1 VSQPQMPAITSFI
14 KPTLGQIEQARS
26 VKIWFAVESGS
37 RAWGF
42 ESTDSDYDVRF
53 IYLSPLRDY
62 LTVFPRR
69 DVIENADVVSP
80 DPLLDFSGWD
90 LRKFLGLVTKSNP
103 VCFEWMQSPI
113 VYQEAEIWSQV
124 RTLVVPF
131 FSPKAAM
138 HHYLSMAR
146 HNYRE
151 HMRDGTSPS
160 VKLKK
165 YLYITRP
172 LLCCRWIER
181 DPEAGPPPMPFM
193 DALAA
198 AGVSDELRGAIDH
211 LVERKKAAEELD
223 EGPAVPCINRFIDTE
238 LARLPAIANTMR
250 EGRGNI
256 RDLDAFLYDVR
267 TQM

>member
-1 VSQPQMPAITSFI
+1 MSAVTSFI
-14 KPTLGQIEQARS
+14 KPTLARIEEDRA

-42 ESTDSDYDVRF
+42 ESTDSDYDIRF
-53 IYLSPLRDY
+53 IYLAPLRDY
-62 LTVFPRR
+62 LTVHPRR
-69 DVIENADVVSP
+69 DVIENADIVSP

-90 LRKFLGLVTKSNP
+90 LRKFLGLVNKSNP
-103 VCFEWMQSPI
+103 VCFEWMQSLI
-113 VYQEAEIWSQV
+113 VYQEAAIWKRV
-124 RTLVVPF
+124 RDLVVPF

-151 HMRDGTSPS
+151 HMRDGGSS
-160 VKLKK
+160 KVKLKK

-172 LLCCRWIER
+172 LFCCRWIER
-181 DPEAGPPPMPFM
+181 DPTAGPPPMPFV
-193 DALAA
+193 DALNAA
-198 AGVSDELRGAIDH
+198 SIPLDLRSAIDV

-223 EGPAVPCINRFIDTE
+223 EGPAVPIINQFIDTE
-238 LARLPAIANTMR
+238 LARLPAVAETMP
-250 EGRGNI
+250 ESRGNL

-267 TQM
+267 KEM

>member
-1 VSQPQMPAITSFI
+1 MSSITALI
-14 KPTLGQIEQARS
+14 RPTLARVEEERA

-53 IYLSPLRDY
+53 IYLSSLKDY

-69 DVIENADVVSP
+69 DVIENADIVSP

-90 LRKFLGLVTKSNP
+90 FRKFLGLVHKSNP
-103 VCFEWMQSPI
+103 VCFEWMQSLI
-113 VYQEAEIWSQV
+113 VYKEAEIWKRV
-124 RTLVVPF
+124 RQLVVPY

-151 HMRDGTSPS
+151 HMRDGSSPS

-181 DPEAGPPPMPFM
+181 DPTAGPPPMPFI
-193 DALAA
+193 DALNAA
-198 AGVSDELRGAIDH
+198 SLSPELRTAIDA

-223 EGPAVPCINRFIDTE
+223 EGAAVPVINQFIDAE
-238 LARLPAIANTMR
+238 LARLPAVADAMPDARGSLR
-250 EGRGNI
+250 E
-256 RDLDAFLYDVR
+256 LDAFLHEVR
-267 TQM
+267 DHM

>member
-1 VSQPQMPAITSFI
+1 MSDVTAFI
-14 KPTLGQIEQARS
+14 KPTLARIEKERA

-53 IYLSPLRDY
+53 IYLSPLKDY
-62 LTVFPRR
+62 LTVYPLR
-69 DVIENADVVSP
+69 DVIENADIVSP

-90 LRKFLGLVTKSNP
+90 FRKFLGLVNKSNP
-103 VCFEWMQSPI
+103 VCFEWMQSSI
-113 VYQEAEIWSQV
+113 VYQEAPIWKRV
-124 RTLVVPF
+124 RELVVPF

-151 HMRDGTSPS
+151 HMRDGSSPN

-181 DPEAGPPPMPFM
+181 DPAAGPPPMPFV
-193 DALAA
+193 DALNAA
-198 AGVSDELRGAIDH
+198 NISPDLRSAIDA

-223 EGPAVPCINRFIDTE
+223 EGAAVPVINQFIDGE
-238 LARLPAIANTMR
+238 LARLPAIADSMP
-250 EGRGNI
+250 ESRGSL
-256 RDLDAFLYDVR
+256 RDLDAFLHDVR
-267 TQM
+267 TEM

>member
-1 VSQPQMPAITSFI
+1 MSPITALI
-14 KPTLGQIEQARS
+14 RPTLAR
-26 VKIWFAVESGS
+26 VENERAVRVWFAVESGS

-62 LTVFPRR
+62 LTVFPCR
-69 DVIENADVVSP
+69 DVIENADIVSP

-90 LRKFLGLVTKSNP
+90 FRKFLGLVHKSNP
-103 VCFEWMQSPI
+103 VCFEWMQSLI
-113 VYQEAEIWSQV
+113 VYHEADVWKRV
-124 RTLVVPF
+124 RQLVVPF

-151 HMRDGTSPS
+151 HMRDGSSPS

-181 DPEAGPPPMPFM
+181 DPAAGPPPMPFI
-193 DALAA
+193 DALNAA
-198 AGVSDELRGAIDH
+198 NLSSDLRAAIDA

-223 EGPAVPCINRFIDTE
+223 EGAAVPVIYQFVDAE
-238 LARLPAIANTMR
+238 LARLPSVADAMP
-250 EGRGNI
+250 GARGSLHE
-256 RDLDAFLYDVR
+256 LDSILHEVR
-267 TQM
+267 NEM

>member
-1 VSQPQMPAITSFI
+1 MACTISLINPILQ
-14 KPTLGQIEQARS
+14 QIESDRA
-26 VKIWFAVESGS
+26 VKIIFAVESGS

-53 IYLSPLRDY
+53 IYLSALRDY

-69 DVIENADVVSP
+69 DVIENSDVKSV

-90 LRKFLGLVTKSNP
+90 FRKFLGLVTKSNP
-103 VCFEWMQSPI
+103 ICFEWMQSTI
-113 VYQEAEIWSQV
+113 VYQETELWGRV
-124 RTLVVPF
+124 RELVVPF

-181 DPEAGPPPMPFM
+181 DPAAGPPPMPFL
-193 DALAA
+193 DALTAA
-198 AGVSDELRGAIDH
+198 DVPDELRTALLA
-211 LVERKKAAEELD
+211 LVDRKKAGEELD
-223 EGPAVPCINRFIDTE
+223 EGAAVPCINQFIDAE
-238 LARLPAIANTMR
+238 LLRLPAIA
-250 EGRGNI
+250 EGMPDGSGKAQSLDEFFCGV
-256 RDLDAFLYDVR
+256 RD
-267 TQM
+267 QM

>member
-1 VSQPQMPAITSFI
+1 MTATDLIQ
-14 KPTLGQIEQARS
+14 PTLQRIERERA

-53 IYLSPLRDY
+53 IYLSPLSDY

-69 DVIENADVVSP
+69 DVIENADVLSP

-90 LRKFLGLVTKSNP
+90 FRKFLGLVTKSNP

-113 VYQEAEIWSQV
+113 VYQEADIWSHV
-124 RTLVVPF
+124 RKLVVPF
-131 FSPKAAM
+131 FSPKTAM

-151 HMRDGTSPS
+151 HMRDGASPR

-181 DPEAGPPPMPFM
+181 DPTAGPPPMPFI

-198 AGVSDELRGAIDH
+198 ANVSVELRREIDQ

-223 EGPAVPCINRFIDTE
+223 EGPAVPCINQFIDAE
-238 LARLPAIANTMR
+238 LKRLPAVADAMP

-256 RDLDAFLYDVR
+256 RDLDTFFYGVR
-267 TQM
+267 SEMT

>member
-1 VSQPQMPAITSFI
+1 MPHVTSLI
-14 KPTLGQIEQARS
+14 EPTLARIESERD

-53 IYLSPLRDY
+53 VYLSALKDY

-69 DVIENADVVSP
+69 DVIENADVVPP
-80 DPLLDFSGWD
+80 DRLLDFSGWD
-90 LRKFLGLVTKSNP
+90 LRKFLGLVSKSNP
-103 VCFEWMQSPI
+103 VCFEWMQSRI
-113 VYQEAEIWSQV
+113 VYHESGIWRQV
-124 RTLVVPF
+124 RELVVPF
-131 FSPKAAM
+131 FSPKSAM

-151 HMRDGTSPS
+151 HMRDGTSPK

-181 DPEAGPPPMPFM
+181 DPTAGPPPMPFV
-193 DALAA
+193 DALNAA
-198 AGVSDELRGAIDH
+198 NLSGELRAEIDA

-223 EGPAVPCINRFIDTE
+223 EGQAVPVINRFIDGE
-238 LARLPAIANTMR
+238 LARLPDVANGMPD
-250 EGRGNI
+250 GKGDL
-256 RDLDAFLYDVR
+256 RDLDAFLHRVR
-267 TQM
+267 GEM

>member
-1 VSQPQMPAITSFI
+1 MSSLTSHI
-14 KPTLGQIEQARS
+14 LPTLAQIERERA

-42 ESTDSDYDVRF
+42 ESTDSDYDIRF
-53 IYLSPLRDY
+53 IYLSSMADY

-69 DVIENADVVSP
+69 DVIENADVISP
-80 DPLLDFSGWD
+80 DALLDFSGWD
-90 LRKFLGLVTKSNP
+90 FRKFLGLVTKSNP
-103 VCFEWMQSPI
+103 ICFEWMQSTI
-113 VYQEAEIWSQV
+113 VYQQAPIWSRV
-124 RTLVVPF
+124 RQLVVPF

-181 DPEAGPPPMPFM
+181 DPTAGPPPMPFM
-193 DALAA
+193 EALNAA
-198 AGVSDELRGAIDH
+198 AIPDELRSELLA
-211 LVERKKAAEELD
+211 LVERKKSGEELD
-223 EGPAVPCINRFIDTE
+223 EGPAVPCINGFIDSE
-238 LARLPAIANTMR
+238 LGRLKTVADTMP
-250 EGRGNI
+250 EGRGDL
-256 RDLDAFLYDVR
+256 RDLDAFFHEAR
-267 TQM
+267 AQM

>member
-1 VSQPQMPAITSFI
+1 MSITPLIQF
-14 KPTLGQIEQARS
+14 TLKRIEAERA

-42 ESTDSDYDVRF
+42 ESTDSDFDVRF
-53 IYLSPLRDY
+53 IYHSPLAEH
-62 LTVFPRR
+62 LTVIERR
-69 DVIENADVVSP
+69 DVIENSDVKSP

-90 LRKFLGLVTKSNP
+90 LRKFLGLVIKSNP
-103 VCFEWMQSPI
+103 VCFEWLQSNI
-113 VYQEAEIWSQV
+113 VYQEDPAWRRV
-124 RTLVVPF
+124 RELVVPF

-181 DPEAGPPPMPFM
+181 DPAAGPPPMPFM
-193 DALAA
+193 DALNAA
-198 AGVSDELRGAIDH
+198 TVPPDVHAAVVD
-211 LVERKKAAEELD
+211 LVARKKAAEEID
-223 EGPAVPCINRFIDTE
+223 EGAAVPCINQFIDGE
-238 LARLPAIANTMR
+238 LARLKVVADAMPTA
-250 EGRGNI
+250 RGNP
-256 RDLDAFLYDVR
+256 RELDAFFHDTYAK
-267 TQM
+267 T

>member
-1 VSQPQMPAITSFI
+1 MPDVTSFI
-14 KPTLGQIEQARS
+14 KPTLDRIEQDRE

-53 IYLSPLRDY
+53 IYLSPLKNY

-69 DVIENADVVSP
+69 DVIENADIVSP

-90 LRKFLGLVTKSNP
+90 LRKFLGLVNKSNP
-103 VCFEWMQSPI
+103 VCFEWMQSLI
-113 VYQEAEIWSQV
+113 VYQEAAIWKRV
-124 RTLVVPF
+124 RDLVVPF

-151 HMRDGTSPS
+151 HMRDGSSPK

-181 DPEAGPPPMPFM
+181 DPTAGPPPMPFV
-193 DALAA
+193 DALNAA
-198 AGVSDELRGAIDH
+198 NIPPELRAEIDA
-211 LVERKKAAEELD
+211 LVERKKAAEEID
-223 EGPAVPCINRFIDTE
+223 EGAAVPIINQFIDAE
-238 LARLPAIANTMR
+238 LGRLPAVADSMPDS
-250 EGRGNI
+250 RGSL
-256 RDLDAFLYDVR
+256 RDLDAFLHDVR
-267 TQM
+267 TEM

>member
-1 VSQPQMPAITSFI
+1 MPSITSHI
-14 KPTLGQIEQARS
+14 PPTLAQIEKDRA

-53 IYLSPLRDY
+53 IYLSPLKDY
-62 LTVFPRR
+62 LTVYPRR
-69 DVIENADVVSP
+69 DVIENCDITSP

-90 LRKFLGLVTKSNP
+90 LRKFLGLVSKSNP
-103 VCFEWMQSPI
+103 VCFEWMQSGI
-113 VYQEAEIWSQV
+113 VYKEEPIWKRV
-124 RTLVVPF
+124 RELIVPF

-138 HHYLSMAR
+138 HHYLSMTR

-151 HMRDGTSPS
+151 HMRDGSSPK

-181 DPEAGPPPMPFM
+181 DPTAGPPPMPFI
-193 DALAA
+193 DALNAA
-198 AGVSDELRGAIDH
+198 NLPSELRAAVDD
-211 LVERKKAAEELD
+211 LVARKKAAEEID
-223 EGPAVPCINRFIDTE
+223 EGPAIPVINQFIDAE
-238 LARLPAIANTMR
+238 LARLPAIANAMP
-250 EGRGNI
+250 EGRGDI
-256 RDLDAFLYDVR
+256 RDLDAFLHDAR
-267 TQM
+267 SEM

>member
-1 VSQPQMPAITSFI
+1 MSFI
-14 KPTLGQIEQARS
+14 TQIQSTLKRIEAERS

-42 ESTDSDYDVRF
+42 ESTDSDFDVRF
-53 IYLSPLRDY
+53 IYFSPLAEH
-62 LTVFPRR
+62 LTIVERR

-90 LRKFLGLVTKSNP
+90 LRKFLGLVNKSNP
-103 VCFEWMQSPI
+103 VCFEWLQSDI
-113 VYQEAEIWSQV
+113 IYQEETKWRAV
-124 RTLVVPF
+124 RELVAPF

-151 HMRDGTSPS
+151 HMRDGASPR
-160 VKLKK
+160 VRLKK

-181 DPEAGPPPMPFM
+181 NPAAGPPPMPFM
-193 DALAA
+193 DALNAVA
-198 AGVSDELRGAIDH
+198 VPNDVKSALID
-211 LVERKKAAEELD
+211 LVARKKAAEEID
-223 EGPAVPCINRFIDTE
+223 EGAAVPCINQFIATE
-238 LARLPAIANTMR
+238 LPRLKTVADIMPVA
-250 EGRGNI
+250 RGNP
-256 RDLDAFLYDVR
+256 RDLDAFFHAAY
-267 TQM
+267 TS

>member
-1 VSQPQMPAITSFI
+1 MPAITAHI
-14 KPTLGQIEQARS
+14 IPTLEAIQRSRS
-26 VKIWFAVESGS
+26 VQIWFAVESGS

-42 ESTDSDYDVRF
+42 ESTDSDYDIRF
-53 IYLSPLRDY
+53 IYRSPLADY

-69 DVIENADVVSP
+69 DVIENADVESP

-90 LRKFLGLVTKSNP
+90 LRKFLGLLHKSNP
-103 VCFEWMQSPI
+103 VCFEWLQSAIIYREVP
-113 VYQEAEIWSQV
+113 EWRRV
-124 RTLVVPF
+124 RELAKPF

-151 HMRDGTSPS
+151 HMRDGASPK

-181 DPEAGPPPMPFM
+181 DPTAGPPPMPFM

-198 AGVSDELRGAIDH
+198 AGLKGALLDAVTG
-211 LVERKKAAEELD
+211 LVAQKKNAVELD
-223 EGPAVPCINRFIDTE
+223 EGPAVPCINQFIDAE
-238 LARLPAIANTMR
+238 LQRLPEVADSMP
-250 EGRGNI
+250 EGCGNL
-256 RDLDAFLYDVR
+256 RDLDACLHEALVK
-267 TQM
+267 QQS

>member
-1 VSQPQMPAITSFI
+1 MISVVSHIQ
-14 KPTLGQIEQARS
+14 PTLAQIEKDRA

-53 IYLSPLRDY
+53 IYLSALKDY
-62 LTVFPRR
+62 LTVYPRR
-69 DVIENADVVSP
+69 DVIENCDITSP

-90 LRKFLGLVTKSNP
+90 LRKFLGLVSKSNP
-103 VCFEWMQSPI
+103 VCFEWMQSGIIYKEAPI
-113 VYQEAEIWSQV
+113 WKRV
-124 RTLVVPF
+124 RELIPPF

-138 HHYLSMAR
+138 HHYLSMAQ

-151 HMRDGTSPS
+151 HMRDGSSPK

-181 DPEAGPPPMPFM
+181 DPTAGPPPMPFI
-193 DALAA
+193 DALNAA
-198 AGVSDELRGAIDH
+198 NLAPELRAAIDD
-211 LVERKKAAEELD
+211 LVDRKKAAEEID
-223 EGPAVPCINRFIDTE
+223 EGPAIPILNQFIDTE
-238 LARLPAIANTMR
+238 LARLPAIANALP
-250 EGRGNI
+250 EAHGQLS
-256 RDLDAFLYDVR
+256 DLDAFLYDVR
-267 TQM
+267 SEM

>member
-1 VSQPQMPAITSFI
+1 MTSTTHLI
-14 KPTLGQIEQARS
+14 NPTLARIERERS

-53 IYLSPLRDY
+53 IYLPPVRDY

-69 DVIENADVVSP
+69 DVIENDDVVSP

-90 LRKFLGLVTKSNP
+90 FRKFLGLVNKSNP

-113 VYQEAEIWSQV
+113 IYQEADIWSRV
-124 RTLVVPF
+124 RQLVVPF

-151 HMRDGTSPS
+151 HMRDGTSPN

-172 LLCCRWIER
+172 LLCCRWIEL
-181 DPEAGPPPMPFM
+181 DPAAGPPPMPFM
-193 DALAA
+193 DALNAA
-198 AGVSDELRGAIDH
+198 NISDELRAAIND

-223 EGPAVPCINRFIDTE
+223 EGAAVPCINQFIDAE
-238 LARLPAIANTMR
+238 LARLPAVANTMPDARGSLR
-250 EGRGNI
+250 E
-256 RDLDAFLYDVR
+256 LDAFFYDIR
-267 TQM
+267 GEM

>member
-1 VSQPQMPAITSFI
+1 MPSITSFI
-14 KPTLGQIEQARS
+14 QPTLAKIEKDRA

-53 IYLSPLRDY
+53 IYLSALKDY
-62 LTVFPRR
+62 LTVYPRR
-69 DVIENADVVSP
+69 DVIENCDITSP

-90 LRKFLGLVTKSNP
+90 LRKFLGLVSKSNP
-103 VCFEWMQSPI
+103 VCFEWMQSGI
-113 VYQEAEIWSQV
+113 VYKEETIWKRV
-124 RTLVVPF
+124 RELIPPF

-151 HMRDGTSPS
+151 HMRDGSSPK

-181 DPEAGPPPMPFM
+181 DPTAGPPPMPFI
-193 DALAA
+193 DALNAA
-198 AGVSDELRGAIDH
+198 SLAPELRSAIDD
-211 LVERKKAAEELD
+211 LVERKKAAEEID
-223 EGPAVPCINRFIDTE
+223 EGPAIPLINQFIDTD
-238 LARLPAIANTMR
+238 LARLLTIANSMP
-250 EGRGNI
+250 EARGQLS
-256 RDLDAFLYDVR
+256 DLDAFLHEVR
-267 TQM
+267 SEM

>member
-1 VSQPQMPAITSFI
+1 MAHVTSFI
-14 KPTLGQIEQARS
+14 KPTLQQIEKDRA

-69 DVIENADVVSP
+69 DVIENADLVSP

-90 LRKFLGLVTKSNP
+90 LRKFLGLVSKSNP
-103 VCFEWMQSPI
+103 VCFEWMQSGI
-113 VYQEAEIWSQV
+113 VYQEAEIWSRV
-124 RTLVVPF
+124 RKLVVPF

-151 HMRDGTSPS
+151 HMRDGTSPN

-172 LLCCRWIER
+172 LLCCRWIEQ
-181 DPEAGPPPMPFM
+181 DPTAGPPPMPFV
-193 DALAA
+193 DALNAA
-198 AGVSDELRGAIDH
+198 KVSAELRTAIDD

-223 EGPAVPCINRFIDTE
+223 EGVAVPCINRFIDAE
-238 LARLPAIANTMR
+238 LARLPAVANSMP
-250 EGRGNI
+250 EGRG
-256 RDLDAFLYDVR
+256 DLSELDAFLHEVR
-267 TQM
+267 REM

>member
-1 VSQPQMPAITSFI
+1 MSSTELIH
-14 KPTLGQIEQARS
+14 PTLLRIEAERS

-53 IYLSPLRDY
+53 IYLSRQSDY

-69 DVIENADVVSP
+69 DVIENHDIRSP

-90 LRKFLGLVTKSNP
+90 FRKFLGLVTKSNP
-103 VCFEWMQSPI
+103 ICFEWMQSQI
-113 VYQEAEIWSQV
+113 VYKEDKVWSQV
-124 RTLVVPF
+124 RKLIVPF

-160 VKLKK
+160 VRLKK
-165 YLYITRP
+165 YLYIARP
-172 LLCCRWIER
+172 LLCCRWIEQ
-181 DPEAGPPPMPFM
+181 DPSAGPPPMPFM
-193 DALAA
+193 DALNAA
-198 AGVSDELRGAIDH
+198 RIPAAVHTELVN

-223 EGPAVPCINRFIDTE
+223 EGPAVPCINRFFDSE
-238 LARLPAIANTMR
+238 LSRLAAIADTMPND
-250 EGRGNI
+250 RGNVG
-256 RDLDAFLYDVR
+256 DLDEFFYSVR
-267 TQM
+267 CEM